1 VPPRYVKLATLAVIA
16 TMSLVGCAVQKVRIT
31 VDSTRIERVSDRLLL
46 GTMVS
51 ESAPK
56 RELEVLVFEVSSDSD
71 IRPMFENRQMQVR
84 CEVDGKGDSSGY
96 GPFANNFDLSKPGRS
111 AKTVGIGAPLR
122 SDGRTVYTIYAF
134 ANLSATNLVGS
145 RFVET
150 PLESINF
157 SKLSCFIIGVTKAP
171 VLFPRS
177 NEFILTRDNFL
188 MILAEYRGRSGA
200 A

>member
-1 VPPRYVKLATLAVIA
+1 
-16 TMSLVGCAVQKVRIT
+16 MT

-51 ESAPK
+51 ESAPV
-56 RELEVLVFEVSSDSD
+56 RHIEVLVFEVSSDSD
-71 IRPMFENRQMQVR
+71 IRPIFKNRQIQVR

-96 GPFANNFDLSKPGRS
+96 GPFTGNIDPSTPRKGVKAHRTDEP
-111 AKTVGIGAPLR
+111 VR
-122 SDGRTVYTIYAF
+122 SDGRSAYTIYAF
-134 ANLSATNLVGS
+134 ASLSATNLIDGRLVN
-145 RFVET
+145 T

-157 SKLSCFIIGVTKAP
+157 SKLSCFIIGVGKAP

-177 NEFILTRDNFL
+177 NEFTLTRAKFENL
-188 MILAEYRGRSGA
+188 LAEYRGRGDA